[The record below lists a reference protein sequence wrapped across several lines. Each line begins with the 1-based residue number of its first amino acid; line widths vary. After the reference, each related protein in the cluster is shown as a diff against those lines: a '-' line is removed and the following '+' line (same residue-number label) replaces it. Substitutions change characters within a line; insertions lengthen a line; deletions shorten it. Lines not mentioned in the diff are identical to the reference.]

1 VRPLRLDLRGFAI
14 FREHTVIDLTD
25 ADFFALVGP
34 TGSGKSTVLDAI
46 CFALYGQVPRWSGK
60 TVANAVAPSG
70 IEAAVRMIFESGGRK
85 YAVTR
90 VVRRDG
96 KGRVATKQAGLQL
109 LPPTFNP
116 AVLDSDEPV
125 DELGESLAGTPAD
138 LEAAV
143 VDVVGLPYDQF
154 IKCVLL
160 PQGEFAA
167 FLHAKPA
174 ERQEILVK
182 LLGLEVYEQIREK
195 AAERDKAA
203 TNQLAATERLLADLA
218 AESDDG
224 LLAAA
229 QERVDAVEALAARVV
244 AEAPGLS
251 ALDAQRRAAVEAL
264 AEVDGRLTALGRI
277 TPAADAGALATAAQQ
292 AKARL
297 ATTADE
303 LTAAEEREEKARA
316 RLEATVDPVVAN
328 ERLKQYAQLAALQS
342 RQGDGAAALAQAE
355 KAHKLAVAAVEKAT
369 KVATSKADEVTHAQ
383 HALEEARNTDRVA
396 VLRPLLQVGHACPV
410 CEQSVATLPA
420 QREVGAT
427 VAAQEQLKRQRA
439 EAEKANRD
447 RQAADDAARETDR
460 RLASIKAR
468 VEQLDQEIARL
479 AEVLADAPE
488 EAELQAQ
495 LAAHAQAK
503 EALEQAGLARKRA
516 VEQQRGALG
525 EAQRVEERLRTG
537 WRVFDT
543 ARDSVA
549 SVVPGGSVASGGS
562 VEAPPPVDRE
572 DLQGAWSGLA
582 GWATRARQ
590 QLTSLRE
597 EADRAARQATAS
609 EETVLE
615 RIRDWFDEA
624 EVGMPREI
632 AGLDRAVTVAVERA
646 AAARAKILD
655 ARKRADELRAQ
666 RKQIE
671 GDRAVAA
678 TLAQHLKANNFEAWL
693 LEEALDALVA
703 GASEILRELSSGQ
716 YDLVHRAREFYVVDH
731 HDAGLTRPVRT
742 LSGGETFQA
751 SLALA
756 LALADQLAGM
766 AHAASLES
774 ILLDEGF
781 GTLDSSTLDVVA
793 ATLENLAA
801 RGDRMVGV
809 VTHVAA
815 LAERIPVRFE
825 VRKDARTARV
835 DRIG

>member
-1 VRPLRLDLRGFAI
+1 MRPLRLDLRGFAI

-34 TGSGKSTVLDAI
+34 TGSGKSTILDAI
-46 CFALYGQVPRWSGK
+46 CFSLYGQVPRWSGK
-60 TVANAVAPSG
+60 TVVNALAPSG
-70 IEAAVRMIFESGGRK
+70 IEAAVRMIFESGGRR

-109 LPPTFNP
+109 LPPTFNV
-116 AVLDSDEPV
+116 AVLDGDEPV
-125 DELGESLAGTPAD
+125 EELGETLAGTPVELD
-138 LEAAV
+138 AAV

-203 TNQLAATERLLADLA
+203 THQLGATERLLADLA

-229 QERVDAVEALAARVV
+229 QERVEAVEALAARVV
-244 AEAPGLS
+244 AEAPALA

-264 AEVDGRLTALGRI
+264 AAVDSRLAALARI
-277 TPAADAGALATAAQQ
+277 AAPADAGALATAGQQ

-297 ATTADE
+297 TSTADE
-303 LTAAEEREEKARA
+303 LTAAEEHEEKARA
-316 RLEATVDPVVAN
+316 RLEATVDPADVQ
-328 ERLKQYAQLAALQS
+328 RTLDGLAQLAALRS
-342 RQGDGAAALAQAE
+342 RQGDGAAALSQAD
-355 KAHKLAVAAVEKAT
+355 KAHAAAVKVVERAAKLAKA
-369 KVATSKADEVTHAQ
+369 KADEVLHAQ

-396 VLRPLLQVGHACPV
+396 VLRPLLEVGHACPV

-420 QREVGAT
+420 RREVGAT
-427 VAAQEQLKRQRA
+427 VAAQEHLKRVRV
-439 EAEKANRD
+439 EAEQAERE
-447 RQAADDAARETDR
+447 RQTADDAARETDR
-460 RLASIKAR
+460 RLASIRAR
-468 VEQLDQEIARL
+468 VEQLEQEVARL

-495 LAAHAQAK
+495 LTAHAQAK
-503 EALEQAGLARKRA
+503 EALDRAGVARRRA
-516 VEQQRGALG
+516 MEQQRAALA
-525 EAQRVEERLRTG
+525 EVQRVEERLRAA
-537 WRVFDT
+537 WRIFDT

-549 SVVPGGSVASGGS
+549 SVVPGLAVASGS
-562 VEAPPPVDRE
+562 PVVAPPPVDRD
-572 DLQGAWSGLA
+572 DLQAAWAGLA
-582 GWATRARQ
+582 GWAKQAGER
-590 QLTSLRE
+590 LTTLRT
-597 EADRAARQATAS
+597 EADQAARQATAS
-609 EETVLE
+609 EEVVLD

-624 EVGMPREI
+624 EVAMPREI

-646 AAARAKILD
+646 AAARDKILD
-655 ARKRADELRAQ
+655 ARKRADDLRAQ

-671 GDRAVAA
+671 ADRAVAA

-703 GASEILRELSSGQ
+703 GASEILRELSAGQ
-716 YDLVHRAREFYVVDH
+716 YDLMHRNREFYVVDH

-756 LALADQLAGM
+756 LSLADQLAGM

-781 GTLDSSTLDVVA
+781 GTLDASTLDVVA

>member
-14 FREHTVIDLTD
+14 FREQTAIDLTD

-34 TGSGKSTVLDAI
+34 TGSGKSTILDAI

-60 TVANAVAPSG
+60 TVANALAPSG
-70 IEAAVRMIFESGGRK
+70 VEAAVRMIFESAGRR

-96 KGRVATKQAGLQL
+96 KGRVSTKQAGLQL
-109 LPPTFNP
+109 LPPTFNV
-116 AVLDSDEPV
+116 AVLDGDEPV
-125 DELGESLAGTPAD
+125 DELGQTLAGTPAELD
-138 LEAAV
+138 AAV
-143 VDVVGLPYDQF
+143 SDVVGLPYDQF

-195 AAERDKAA
+195 AAEREKAA
-203 TNQLAATERLLADLA
+203 THQLSATERLLADLA

-229 QERVDAVEALAARVV
+229 QERVDAVEALAAKVV
-244 AEAPGLS
+244 NEAPGLS
-251 ALDAQRRAAVEAL
+251 ALDAQRRTAVEAL
-264 AEVDGRLTALGRI
+264 AAVDGRLAALGRI
-277 TPAADAGALATAAQQ
+277 AAPADAGALATAAQQ
-292 AKARL
+292 AKVRL
-297 ATTADE
+297 ATAADE

-316 RLEATVDPVVAN
+316 QLEATVDPAEIKEKLN
-328 ERLKQYAQLAALQS
+328 QMAQLASLRA
-342 RQGDGAAALAQAE
+342 RQGDGAAALTQAE
-355 KAHKLAVAAVEKAT
+355 KAHAAAVTTVEAAT
-369 KVATSKADEVTHAQ
+369 RLATAKADAVTHAQ

-410 CEQSVATLPA
+410 CEQEVVKLPA
-420 QREVGAT
+420 QRGVGAT
-427 VAAQEQLKRQRA
+427 VAAQEQLKSRRV
-439 EAEKANRD
+439 EAEKADRD

-460 RLASIKAR
+460 RLASIRAR
-468 VEQLDQEIARL
+468 VDQLDQEVARL
-479 AEVLADAPE
+479 AEALADAPDE
-488 EAELQAQ
+488 TELQAQ
-495 LAAHAQAK
+495 LAVHAQAK
-503 EALEQAGLARKRA
+503 AALDQAGLGRRRA
-516 VEQQRGALG
+516 VEQQRAALA
-525 EAQRVEERLRTG
+525 EVQRVDDRLRTA
-537 WRVFDT
+537 WRIFDT

-549 SVVPGGSVASGGS
+549 SVVPGGSI
-562 VEAPPPVDRE
+562 EAPPPVDRE
-572 DLQGAWSGLA
+572 DVQAAWTGLTA
-582 GWATRARQ
+582 WAKQ
-590 QLTSLRE
+590 VKKQLTGLRE

-609 EETVLE
+609 EEAVLD
-615 RIRDWFDEA
+615 RIREWFDEA
-624 EVGMPREI
+624 EVTMPREI

-646 AAARAKILD
+646 AAARDKILD
-655 ARKRADELRAQ
+655 ARKRADDLREQ

-671 GDRAVAA
+671 SDRAVAA

-703 GASEILRELSSGQ
+703 GASEILRELSAGQ
-716 YDLVHRAREFYVVDH
+716 YDLMHRNREFYVVDH

-781 GTLDSSTLDVVA
+781 GTLDSSTLDIVA

>member
-1 VRPLRLDLRGFAI
+1 MRPLRLDLRGFAI

-34 TGSGKSTVLDAI
+34 TGSGKSTILDAI
-46 CFALYGQVPRWSGK
+46 CFSLYGQVPRWSGK
-60 TVANAVAPSG
+60 TVVNALAPSG
-70 IEAAVRMIFESGGRK
+70 IEAAVRMIFESGGRR

-109 LPPTFNP
+109 LPPTFNV
-116 AVLDSDEPV
+116 AVLDGDEPV
-125 DELGESLAGTPAD
+125 EELGQTLAGTPVELD
-138 LEAAV
+138 AAV
-143 VDVVGLPYDQF
+143 ADVVGLPYDQF

-203 TNQLAATERLLADLA
+203 AHQLSATERLLADLA

-264 AEVDGRLTALGRI
+264 AVVDGRLTALGRI
-277 TPAADAGALATAAQQ
+277 AAPADAGALATAGQQ

-297 ATTADE
+297 AGVADE
-303 LTAAEEREEKARA
+303 LTAAEEHEEKARA
-316 RLEATVDPVVAN
+316 RLDATVDPADVKRTLDGLA
-328 ERLKQYAQLAALQS
+328 RLAALRA
-342 RQGDGAAALAQAE
+342 RQGDGATALTQAD
-355 KAHKLAVAAVEKAT
+355 KAHTASMRTVEQATKLAKG
-369 KVATSKADEVTHAQ
+369 KADEVVHAQ

-427 VAAQEQLKRQRA
+427 VAAQDRLKRVRA
-439 EAEKANRD
+439 EAEKADRD
-447 RQAADDAARETDR
+447 RQTADDAARETDR
-460 RLASIKAR
+460 RLASIRAR
-468 VEQLDQEIARL
+468 KEQLDQEIAQL
-479 AEVLADAPE
+479 AEVLAGAPE
-488 EAELQAQ
+488 EAELHAQ

-503 EALEQAGLARKRA
+503 QALDRAGAARRRA
-516 VEQQRGALG
+516 MEQQRAALA
-525 EAQRVEERLRTG
+525 EVQRVDDRLRAA
-537 WRVFDT
+537 WRIFDT

-549 SVVPGGSVASGGS
+549 SVVPGGPV
-562 VEAPPPVDRE
+562 VAPPPVDRE
-572 DLQGAWSGLA
+572 DLQAAWAGLA
-582 GWATRARQ
+582 EWAKQAGQ
-590 QLTSLRE
+590 QLTALRT
-597 EADRAARQATAS
+597 EADQAAREATAS
-609 EETVLE
+609 EETVLD

-624 EVGMPREI
+624 EVAMPREI

-646 AAARAKILD
+646 AAARDKILD
-655 ARKRADELRAQ
+655 ARKRADDLRKQ

-671 GDRAVAA
+671 TERAVAA

-703 GASEILRELSSGQ
+703 GASEILRELSAGQ
-716 YDLVHRAREFYVVDH
+716 YDLMHRNREFFVVDH

-756 LALADQLAGM
+756 LSLADQLAGM
-766 AHAASLES
+766 AHAASLDS

>member
-1 VRPLRLDLRGFAI
+1 MRPLRLDLRGFAI

-34 TGSGKSTVLDAI
+34 TGSGKSTILDAI
-46 CFALYGQVPRWSGK
+46 CFSLYGQVPRWSGK
-60 TVANAVAPSG
+60 TVVNALAPSG
-70 IEAAVRMIFESGGRK
+70 IEAAVRMIFESGGRR

-109 LPPTFNP
+109 LPPTFNV
-116 AVLDSDEPV
+116 AVLDGDEPV
-125 DELGESLAGTPAD
+125 EELGQTLAGTPVELD
-138 LEAAV
+138 AAV
-143 VDVVGLPYDQF
+143 ADVVGLPYDQF

-203 TNQLAATERLLADLA
+203 AHQLSATERLLADLA

-264 AEVDGRLTALGRI
+264 AVVDGRLTALGRI
-277 TPAADAGALATAAQQ
+277 AAPADAGALATAGQQ

-297 ATTADE
+297 AGVADE
-303 LTAAEEREEKARA
+303 LTAAEEHEEKARA
-316 RLEATVDPVVAN
+316 RLEATVDPADVK
-328 ERLKQYAQLAALQS
+328 RTLDGLAQLAALRA
-342 RQGDGAAALAQAE
+342 RQGDGATALTQAD
-355 KAHKLAVAAVEKAT
+355 KAHAASMRTVEQATKLAKG
-369 KVATSKADEVTHAQ
+369 KADEVVHAQ

-427 VAAQEQLKRQRA
+427 VAAQDRLKRVRA
-439 EAEKANRD
+439 EAEKADRD
-447 RQAADDAARETDR
+447 RQTADDAARDTDR
-460 RLASIKAR
+460 RLASIRAR
-468 VEQLDQEIARL
+468 KEQLDQEIVQL
-479 AEVLADAPE
+479 AEVLAGAPE
-488 EAELQAQ
+488 EAELHAQ

-503 EALEQAGLARKRA
+503 QALDRAGAARRRA
-516 VEQQRGALG
+516 MEQQRAALA
-525 EAQRVEERLRTG
+525 EVQRVDDRLRAA
-537 WRVFDT
+537 WRIFDT

-549 SVVPGGSVASGGS
+549 SVVPGGPV
-562 VEAPPPVDRE
+562 VAPPPVDRE
-572 DLQGAWSGLA
+572 DLQAAWAGLA
-582 GWATRARQ
+582 EWAKQAGQ
-590 QLTSLRE
+590 QLTTLRT
-597 EADRAARQATAS
+597 EADQAARQATAS
-609 EETVLE
+609 EETVLD

-624 EVGMPREI
+624 EVAMPREI

-646 AAARAKILD
+646 AAARDKILD
-655 ARKRADELRAQ
+655 ARKRADDLRKQ

-671 GDRAVAA
+671 TERAVAA

-703 GASEILRELSSGQ
+703 GASEILRELSAGQ
-716 YDLVHRAREFYVVDH
+716 YDLMHRNREFFVVDH

-756 LALADQLAGM
+756 LSLADQLAGM
-766 AHAASLES
+766 AHAASLDS